1 MTRSPTI
8 SLRELRSQLPY
19 LPRTL
24 KLVWQAAGTWTL
36 AWLGLLLVQGV
47 LPLAAVFLTK
57 AVVDALVAA
66 LGGGGD
72 WPALQPVAWWGG
84 LMAGALLLTE
94 AGNSL
99 SQWLRASQADM
110 VQDYVSGLIQAKAVT
125 LDLGF
130 YETPEYFD
138 RLYRARIDA
147 LSRPVLLLENLGA
160 LLQNG
165 ITLAAMAAV
174 LLTYSWWL
182 PLVLIFGTLPALGVV
197 AQATLREARW
207 RQRTTPQ
214 ERRSRYFDWLL
225 TMPENAAELRL
236 FGLGPHY
243 RQAYQELRQ
252 RLRTEK
258 RALGLTQLRGEVLAG
273 LCALGTGGVALI
285 WVVRGAWLGRAS
297 LGDVAL
303 FYQVFNQ
310 GQRLLQTLLGNV
322 GEIYRNILFLENLF
336 EFLHLEPQVVSPPR
350 PRPLPARLKTGVRLA
365 GVRFRY
371 PGSEQPA
378 LDHFSLDIP
387 VGRIVALVGDNG
399 AGKTTV
405 IKLLCRFYDP
415 EAGQITADGLDLRE
429 LEVEAWRRRITVLF
443 QEPVHYHTTVSDNI
457 AQGDLD
463 AAPGPRAIEAAA
475 RAAGAH
481 AFIQRLPQ
489 GYETI
494 MGRWFGGTDL
504 SVGEWQRL
512 ALARAF
518 LRQAELLIL
527 DEPTSAMDSWAEA
540 DWLARFRTLSAG
552 RTVLIITHRFTTA
565 MQADIIHVLERGRI
579 IESGTHQELVQSG
592 GRYGQSW
599 QQQMQAGRGKGRE

>member
-1 MTRSPTI
+1 M
-8 SLRELRSQLPY
+8 
-19 LPRTL
+19 
-24 KLVWQAAGTWTL
+24 
-36 AWLGLLLVQGV
+36 
-47 LPLAAVFLTK
+47 
-57 AVVDALVAA
+57 VDALVQA
-66 LGGGGD
+66 LRSGGD
-72 WPALQPVAWWGG
+72 WQAVRPIFWWGG

-94 AGNSL
+94 VCSSL
-99 SQWLRASQADM
+99 SQWLRATQADM

-125 LDLGF
+125 LDLAF

-138 RLYRARIDA
+138 RLYRARVDA
-147 LSRPVLLLENLGA
+147 FTRPVLLLENLGA

-182 PLVLIFGTLPALGVV
+182 PLVLIFGTLPALVV
-197 AQATLREARW
+197 VGRATLREARW
-207 RQRTTPQ
+207 RQQNTAQ
-214 ERRSRYFDWLL
+214 ERRSRYYDWLL

-236 FGLGPHY
+236 FDLGEHY
-243 RQAYQELRQ
+243 RQAFQQLRHQ
-252 RLRTEK
+252 LRLEK
-258 RALGLTQLRGEVLAG
+258 RALGLALLGGELAAG
-273 LCALGTGGVALI
+273 TFAFLTGGAALVWVI
-285 WVVRGAWLGRAS
+285 WGAVQGRAS

-310 GQRLLQTLLGNV
+310 GQRLMQTLLGNV

-336 EFLHLEPQVVSPPR
+336 EFLQLQPQIVSPPQ
-350 PRPLPARLKTGVRLA
+350 PLPLPPRLQQGVSFTGVT
-365 GVRFRY
+365 FRY
-371 PGSEQPA
+371 PGSVQPA
-378 LDHFSLDIP
+378 LDAFSLDIP
-387 VGRIVALVGDNG
+387 AGSVVALVGDNG

-415 EAGQITADGLDLRE
+415 EAGRITIDGRDIRAVE
-429 LEVEAWRRRITVLF
+429 MEAWRRRITVLF
-443 QEPVHYHTTVSDNI
+443 QEPVHYHTTAAENI
-457 AQGDLD
+457 AQGDLE
-463 AAPGPRAIEAAA
+463 AAPSRTEIEQAA

-481 AFIQRLPQ
+481 DLIRRLPQ
-489 GYETI
+489 GYDTV

-518 LRQAELLIL
+518 LRQADLIVL

-540 DWLARFRTLSAG
+540 DWLARFRVLTAG

-565 MQADIIHVLERGRI
+565 MQADIIHVMAAGRI
-579 IESGTHQELVQSG
+579 IESGTHAELVQQE

-599 QQQMQAGRGKGRE
+599 QQQMQAGK